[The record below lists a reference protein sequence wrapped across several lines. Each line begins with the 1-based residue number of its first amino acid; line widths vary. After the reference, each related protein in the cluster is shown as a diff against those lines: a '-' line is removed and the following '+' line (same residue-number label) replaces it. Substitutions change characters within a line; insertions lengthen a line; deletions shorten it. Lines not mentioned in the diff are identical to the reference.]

1 MQRIILGTGVNEI
14 NPGERIQAAGIPT
27 VWFNRP
33 VSTNNEEAAN
43 LFLSNPASA
52 FVGTNFEDAGRMQ
65 GELIGQYLVE
75 HYNDIDLNGD
85 GSVRH
90 IKVVREPQNEPQTAQ
105 NAIDAVMRAAPFPDV
120 TNLPKPWRFNETF
133 LYDWALRFQLRALQP

>member
-1 MQRIILGTGVNEI
+1 MRKAIIHPIIVSMLAASSLAASPSWAQADSWEAYET
-14 NPGERIQAAGIPT
+14 QAAQQIMDANQNDTYYGEPPVILASIP
-27 VWFNRP
+27 VL
-33 VSTNNEEAAN
+33 E
-43 LFLSNPASA
+43 
-52 FVGTNFEDAGRMQ
+52 
-65 GELIGQYLVE
+65 
-75 HYNDIDLNGD
+75 IDLNGD

-133 LYDWALRFQLRALQP
+133 LYDWALRFQLRALWP